1 MLSIPCPWCGPRDEN
16 EFSYGGEADLVR
28 PSPSVSDREW
38 AGYLFMRKN
47 PKGSHR
53 ERWNHAFGCRQW
65 FTLVRDT
72 TTNQILD
79 SSVPG
84 AAPRQFAG

>member
-28 PSPSVSDREW
+28 PDPSVSDREW
-38 AGYLFMRKN
+38 TGYLFMRKN

-53 ERWNHAFGCRQW
+53 ERWIHAFGCRQW

-72 TTNQILD
+72 TTNRILD

-84 AAPRQFAG
+84 AAPRQFAD

>member
-16 EFSYGGEADLVR
+16 EFSYGGEADLAR
-28 PSPSVSDREW
+28 PNPSVSDREW
-38 AGYLFMRKN
+38 AGYLFLRKN
-47 PKGSHR
+47 PKGRHR

-72 TTNQILD
+72 TTNEILETC
-79 SSVPG
+79 
-84 AAPRQFAG
+84 APSAVQPQTAD